1 MTSKSTATAAAL
13 ATLIGSAAARGRNW
27 MRSDECIGV
36 ATHCGCCGRPL
47 KDAFSVQVACGP
59 DCRER
64 YGFENVP
71 SNPDWYAAK
80 NIAIHNGV
88 EEDAVSDW
96 TDARVVCNLFLHV
109 YALDAEHQPWCVD
122 AVESLGYTGLS
133 KRMTQRRDEFIA
145 RAKKRAEKE
154 AALAAKR
161 AAAAKRAGRKWG
173 NSYTNTGAVT
183 APVRAPEPR
192 EVRITVETVTDTY
205 RGKTTSRE
213 VLTVKAPFNAVFNAL
228 PVPGR
233 WFDRNAKV
241 WRVPVAN
248 KPALWT
254 AVQAAFKG
262 LPLVS
267 AKGTTTIA

>member
-1 MTSKSTATAAAL
+1 MTSKSSASLASLIAAA
-13 ATLIGSAAARGRNW
+13 AGRGKSW

-36 ATHCGCCGRPL
+36 ATHCGCCGHPL
-47 KDAFSVQVACGP
+47 KDALSVQVACGP

-71 SNPDWYAAK
+71 TNPDWYAAK
-80 NIAIHNGV
+80 TIAVGNGV
-88 EEDAVSDW
+88 EEDAVTNW
-96 TDARVVCNLFLHV
+96 QDARTVCNLFLHI
-109 YALDAEHQPWCVD
+109 YALDAEGQPWCVD
-122 AVESLGYTGLS
+122 AVHALGYTGLAT
-133 KRMTQRRDEFIA
+133 RMTQRRDEFIA

-173 NSYTNTGAVT
+173 NSYTSAT
-183 APVRAPEPR
+183 ARPVEPQ

-205 RGKTTSRE
+205 KGKTTTRE
-213 VLTVKAPFNAVFNAL
+213 VFTVKAPFSPVFNAL

-233 WFDRNAKV
+233 WFDRNVKA
-241 WRVPVAN
+241 WRVPVAA
-248 KPALWT
+248 KPALCA
-254 AVQAAFKG
+254 AVESAFKG

>member
-1 MTSKSTATAAAL
+1 MATSKSSASLAALIAAAQ
-13 ATLIGSAAARGRNW
+13 GRGKSW

-36 ATHCGCCGRPL
+36 ATHCGCCGHPL

-71 SNPDWYAAK
+71 TSPDWYAAK
-80 NIAIHNGV
+80 TIAVGNGV
-88 EEDAVSDW
+88 EEDAVTDW
-96 TDARVVCNLFLHV
+96 TDARVVCNLFLHI

-122 AVESLGYTGLS
+122 AVHALGYVGLS
-133 KRMTQRRDEFIA
+133 TRMTQRRDEFIA

-161 AAAAKRAGRKWG
+161 AEAAKKAGRKYG
-173 NSYTNTGAVT
+173 NSYTT
-183 APVRAPEPR
+183 RAPEPQ

-205 RGKTTSRE
+205 RGKTSTRE
-213 VLTVKAPFNAVFNAL
+213 VLTVKAPFSPAFNAL
-228 PVPGR
+228 QVPGR

-254 AVQAAFKG
+254 AVQTAFKG

-267 AKGTTTIA
+267 SKGTTTIV

>member
-1 MTSKSTATAAAL
+1 MATKSSVTLAAVMAAA
-13 ATLIGSAAARGRNW
+13 AAKGKHW
-27 MRSDECIGV
+27 MRSDECLGV

-64 YGFENVP
+64 YGYENVP
-71 SNPDWYAAK
+71 ASPDWYAAK
-80 NIAIHNGV
+80 TIACGNGV
-88 EEDAVSDW
+88 EEDAVTDW
-96 TDARVVCNLFLHV
+96 EDARTVCNFLLHV
-109 YALDAEHQPWCVD
+109 YALDAENQPWCVD
-122 AVESLGYTGLS
+122 AVHALGYTGLAT
-133 KRMTQRRDEFIA
+133 RMTQRRDEFVA

-161 AAAAKRAGRKWG
+161 AAAAKKAGRKWG
-173 NSYTNTGAVT
+173 NSYTI
-183 APVRAPEPR
+183 RAPEPQ

-205 RGKTTSRE
+205 RGKTTTRE
-213 VLTVKAPFNAVFNAL
+213 VLTVKAPFSPAFNAL
-228 PVPGR
+228 QVPGR

-254 AVQAAFKG
+254 AVQTAFKG

-267 AKGTTTIA
+267 SKGTTTIA